1 MNFQKKNLDINIFL
15 TEKMAE
21 SILNFKSIYFIVNS
35 LEGVKKSINLSDYLG
50 GYSISLYL

>member
-1 MNFQKKNLDINIFL
+1 
-15 TEKMAE
+15 MAE

-50 GYSISLYL
+50 GYSISFISMSKNIEIIEKIKK